1 MTGARVSV
9 DQITDMIQS
18 LHPHL
23 RQGVSF
29 PHPLLFQPVDAQPL
43 LQREFMHP
51 QPLYP
56 LAAGAAE
63 KNKKQQDDDPPHVVA
78 VKEIA
83 KAAHRKPPLGRSNW
97 FWCVSELR
105 GFIRSLLYH
114 YTRHR
119 QNGHKNFS
127 MTFRA

>member
-83 KAAHRKPPLGRSNW
+83 KAAHRNLHWVGQIGFGVCRS
-97 FWCVSELR
+97 FAVSSARSFTIIR
-105 GFIRSLLYH
+105 GAAKTVTKIFP
-114 YTRHR
+114 
-119 QNGHKNFS
+119 
-127 MTFRA
+127 